1 MRGPRRW
8 QAALHRGCLVTSDP
22 SLMVSENRE
31 ALLEAVN
38 VIYDQDHSVK
48 ITLTEQDLV
57 AAEMMAAR
65 TDNLPKA

>member
-1 MRGPRRW
+1 
-8 QAALHRGCLVTSDP
+8 
-22 SLMVSENRE
+22 MVSENRE

-38 VIYDQDHSVK
+38 VIYDRDHSVK

-65 TDNLPKA
+65 TDDLPQA

>member
-38 VIYDQDHSVK
+38 VIYDRDHSVK